1 MTRKSRRC
9 WSKSIGEPGRRVR
22 LYEARPGGSIMRSVF
37 ANGKE
42 ARRSLG
48 HRDKEKAIRQG
59 YELLQAL
66 LANEHALDEESL
78 TLGMVAELYK
88 QSPAFAT
95 KKARTRKAD
104 TRTLERVVMF
114 LGRARNVE
122 TLSESDVQRFVLAR
136 RQGVGSLLRVQ
147 PGKVVRD
154 QAIASD
160 LVILM
165 TALNWATRERTKDG
179 RRLLKENPLHGVRL
193 PREKNPKRPVMLHD
207 VYLRLLAVADQV
219 HPLLKLALIVAEGTG
234 RRISAWCNLRW
245 DDVDFQ
251 AGMIR
256 WRAETDKTGFEQ
268 IVPMTEPVK
277 EALAAAR
284 RAQGAIGN
292 TPVFR
297 APKDPQKPCSRH
309 LFDSW
314 LRKAYELL
322 TDIPRERWTLWHSI
336 RRKWATER
344 KGYPVRDVM
353 EAGGWKNEE
362 TLLRSYQQPDA
373 ETVRQVVLHPTQRI
387 VSR

>member
-9 WSKSIGEPGRRVR
+9 WSKSIGEPGHRVR

-37 ANGKE
+37 TNGKE
-42 ARRSLG
+42 DRKSLR
-48 HRDKEKAIRQG
+48 HRDKEQAIRQG
-59 YELLQAL
+59 YELLHAL
-66 LANEHALDEESL
+66 LNNERALDNESV
-78 TLGMVAELYK
+78 TLGMVEDLYRK
-88 QSPAFAT
+88 SPAFAS
-95 KKARTRKAD
+95 KKPRTQKAD
-104 TRTLERVVMF
+104 TRALERIVTF
-114 LGRARNVE
+114 LGRSRNVE

-136 RQGVGSLLRVQ
+136 RQGDDSLPRIT
-147 PGKVVRD
+147 PGKGVRD
-154 QAIASD
+154 RAIESD
-160 LVILM
+160 LVVLL

-193 PREKNPKRPVMLHD
+193 PREKNPKRPVMPHD
-207 VYLRLLAVADQV
+207 VYLRLLDVADQV
-219 HPLLKLALIVAEGTG
+219 HLLLTLALVVAEGTG

-245 DDVDFQ
+245 DDVDFDR
-251 AGMIR
+251 GTIR
-256 WRAETDKTGFEQ
+256 WRAETDKTGYEQ
-268 IVPMTEPVK
+268 VVPMTEAVK
-277 EALAAAR
+277 EALAGAR

-292 TPVFR
+292 TPVFP
-297 APKDPQKPCSRH
+297 APKDPARPCNRH
-309 LFDSW
+309 LFDGW
-314 LRKAYELL
+314 LRRAYELTGL
-322 TDIPRERWTLWHSI
+322 PPERWTLWHSI